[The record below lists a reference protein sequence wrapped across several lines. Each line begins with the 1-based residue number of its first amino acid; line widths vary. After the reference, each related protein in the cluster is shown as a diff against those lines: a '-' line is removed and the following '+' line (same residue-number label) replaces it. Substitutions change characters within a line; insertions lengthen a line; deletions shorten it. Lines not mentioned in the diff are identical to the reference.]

1 MRIDDNEEKNKR
13 EVPQLDFTLQ
23 LTDESGKTA
32 ALKVSAVKSIAK
44 PLKSQFTKFKFLEDD
59 MVGADWEVQL
69 QTFHFPL
76 AAFQAQNPE
85 FQLDQIQK
93 IEFLFDQNPYG
104 VVVID
109 DVLVE

>member
-1 MRIDDNEEKNKR
+1 
-13 EVPQLDFTLQ
+13 
-23 LTDESGKTA
+23 
-32 ALKVSAVKSIAK
+32 
-44 PLKSQFTKFKFLEDD
+44 

-76 AAFQAQNPE
+76 AQFQAQNPE

-109 DVLVE
+109 DISVTK